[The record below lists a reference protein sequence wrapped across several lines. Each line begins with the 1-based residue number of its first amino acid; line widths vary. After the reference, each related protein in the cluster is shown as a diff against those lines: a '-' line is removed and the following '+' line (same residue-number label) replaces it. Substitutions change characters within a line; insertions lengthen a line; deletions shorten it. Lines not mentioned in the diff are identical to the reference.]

1 MAGAQ
6 TTVHQPQADLY
17 GIVAE
22 FDTPEEIMEAAR
34 SATAEGYTR
43 TEAYTPFAVEGL
55 DEELGMKPTR
65 LGWVML
71 LAGATALVLGFFMQ
85 WYANV
90 VHYPLNI
97 GGRPYN
103 AWPNFIVITFEVTV
117 LISSFTVGLVMLIRN
132 GLPRLYHPIF
142 NAPNFENVTRD
153 KFFLCI
159 EAKDPRF
166 DPDSTRRFLESLR
179 PTRVSEVER

>member
-6 TTVHQPQADLY
+6 TTVHEPVGDLY

-34 SATAEGYTR
+34 AARAEGYTR
-43 TEAYTPFAVEGL
+43 TDAYTPFAVEGL

-71 LAGATALVLGFFMQ
+71 LAGTAGLFLGFFMQ

-97 GGRPYN
+97 GGRPFN
-103 AWPNFIVITFEVTV
+103 SWPNFIVITFEVTV
-117 LISSFTVGLVMLIRN
+117 ILSSFAVGLAMLLRN

-159 EAKDPRF
+159 ESKDPRF
-166 DPDSTRRFLESLR
+166 DPDSTRRFLEGLR